1 MSAASQLQLKTN
13 SLMASS
19 NKKVSSDAIEAEWR
33 EIQAAQENPALFRPL
48 YNRYYE
54 PIFRF
59 IYRRTS
65 DEMLSGDLCAQVFL
79 KAMQKIEGYNFQ
91 GVPFSAWLYRIASN
105 EIAQYFRNQQKLRTV
120 SIEDSNANEMM
131 DEVEIDFHAEHREI
145 LTEVL
150 NELTERDMELIELR
164 FFEKRS
170 FKEISEILDMTESN
184 AKVKTYRLLHK
195 MKVLMTERMET

>member
-13 SLMASS
+13 SLMTSS
-19 NKKVSSDAIEAEWR
+19 KKKVSSDAIQAEWQ
-33 EIQAAQENPALFRPL
+33 EIQAAQRNPALFRPL

-79 KAMQKIEGYNFQ
+79 KAIQKLKGYRFQ

-105 EIAQYFRNQQKLRTV
+105 EIAQYFRNQQKERTI
-120 SIEDSNANEMM
+120 SIEDANIGEMM
-131 DEVEIDFHAEHREI
+131 DEVEIDLHEEHRA
-145 LTEVL
+145 VL
-150 NELTERDMELIELR
+150 LETLNDMSDEDVELIELR

-170 FKEISEILDMTESN
+170 FKEIAQILNITESN
-184 AKVKTYRLLHK
+184 AKVKTYRLLDKMRKKMTDK
-195 MKVLMTERMET
+195 MKS